1 MNKIY
6 KHRETLGII
15 MLFIVATIPGDDF
28 LSTRYIVK
36 SAIAGIL
43 AILVLFP
50 MYWKKNIEKK

>member
-1 MNKIY
+1 
-6 KHRETLGII
+6 

-50 MYWKKNIEKK
+50 MYWKKNLEKK